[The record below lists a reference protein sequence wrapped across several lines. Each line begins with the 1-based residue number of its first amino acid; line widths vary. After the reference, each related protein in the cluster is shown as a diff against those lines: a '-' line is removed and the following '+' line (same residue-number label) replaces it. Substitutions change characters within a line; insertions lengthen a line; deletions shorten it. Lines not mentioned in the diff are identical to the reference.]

1 MCKFVL
7 ASAKIDKVC
16 VMSENKVEILKE
28 MREALEAARRQLAAL
43 EDSVERLEAVLA
55 AEPVLGAAFFEAP
68 AMESPVEGETPVPEA
83 PVEPEIAPEP
93 DIAPETAPESEIAP
107 EAELALEPE
116 IAPEAELAPE
126 PVIALEPEAAVEPET
141 PVFEPEASAEPETSV
156 FEPEASAEPETPAP
170 APESERPAPAVI
182 DALMERCAWKT
193 DIPGSPV
200 RNILSAISLNDRLL
214 FINTLFGE
222 DAAKFQKT
230 ISLFNSLT
238 SLAEAETYIRSEFP
252 NWDLNS
258 DSVYRFMMAVRRKL
272 V

>member
-93 DIAPETAPESEIAP
+93 DIAPETAPES
-107 EAELALEPE
+107 E